1 MSRKEEE
8 LAEQQRIET
17 EIRRIHLPRGRQVLG
32 LTTRMLG
39 SSRVEVKCFDGKT
52 RVCRIPGR
60 LKRSLWV
67 KEGMIVIVEPWEYSG
82 DDKGDIIYKYTPT
95 QVGYLRSKGY
105 LRPLEQIQGEF

>member
-8 LAEQQRIET
+8 QAEQQRIET
-17 EIRRIHLPRGRQVLG
+17 EIRRIKLPRGKQTLG
-32 LTTRMLG
+32 LITRMLG

-67 KEGMIVIVEPWEYSG
+67 KEGYIVIVEPWEYSG
-82 DDKGDIIYKYTPT
+82 DKKGDVIFKYSPT
-95 QVGYLRSKGY
+95 QVSYLRSRGY
-105 LRPLEQIQGEF
+105 LKALETIEGEF

>member
-8 LAEQQRIET
+8 MAEQQRIET
-17 EIRRIHLPRGRQVLG
+17 EIRRIHLPRGRETLG
-32 LTTRMLG
+32 LVTRMLG
-39 SSRVEVKCFDGKT
+39 SSRVEVRCFDGKT

-82 DDKGDIIYKYTPT
+82 DEKGDIIYKYTNT
-95 QVGYLRSKGY
+95 QVGFLRSRGY
-105 LRPLEQIQGEF
+105 LKPLETIEGEF